1 MRCKRK
7 FQSIRVAN
15 ADEWWKGRDCKI
27 LIKNACK
34 RRRVVGKI
42 VSSYALQTQISK
54 HPRYKRGRVAGGV
67 GRIILVLK
75 TTKPLAYCERL
86 CCCDSVY

>member
-1 MRCKRK
+1 LQRVYALQTQISKHPRCKR
-7 FQSIRVAN
+7 
-15 ADEWWKGRDCKI
+15 G
-27 LIKNACK
+27 
-34 RRRVVGKI
+34 RVVGCKHGRVVSKK

-86 CCCDSVY
+86 CCYDSVY